1 MQQQLFGNSAT
12 DIDTTINT
20 TASPSIA
27 SVRVKTESQSINE
40 LCGRNAREP
49 EKQYQFSSSVE
60 DYSSLPSL
68 QDLLEDFEDFDASR
82 LEELAESLLDGVTSE
97 FEDDATKS
105 SHRTTKIEGKPKPML
120 RSMVGP
126 ETENL
131 ESRQNTNGSIKIQNN
146 YSTIVN
152 TIKKEIDCST
162 SDDDMYVSTA
172 PIAPSNQMQLMQTN
186 FDHTKFN
193 HSEQM
198 FEMDNSNSSSSNCSN
213 NASTNITAT
222 NTDKSMTFRSCCG
235 KKDNRTLYETTYN
248 DDRNII
254 TVILPDEDISNFEE
268 VIEEVS
274 VNGDDDECMSH
285 VSALSPIPSAYYAS
299 PKSLNS
305 SDDLAVVSD
314 HDSAYDSGISSPPG
328 KLSSAWSTTSSVNY
342 LDDDYQCG
350 GDYWSQDSFSVLFPS
365 LA

>member
-1 MQQQLFGNSAT
+1 M
-12 DIDTTINT
+12 
-20 TASPSIA
+20 
-27 SVRVKTESQSINE
+27 
-40 LCGRNAREP
+40 
-49 EKQYQFSSSVE
+49 
-60 DYSSLPSL
+60 
-68 QDLLEDFEDFDASR
+68 LEDFEDFDASR
-82 LEELAESLLDGVTSE
+82 LEELAESLLAGVTSE

-131 ESRQNTNGSIKIQNN
+131 ESGKNTNGSIKMLNN
-146 YSTIVN
+146 YSTIVD
-152 TIKKEIDCST
+152 TIKKEIIDCST

-186 FDHTKFN
+186 FDHTQFN

-213 NASTNITAT
+213 NTSTNITAT
-222 NTDKSMTFRSCCG
+222 NTDKSMTFRSCSG
-235 KKDNRTLYETTYN
+235 KKDKRTLYETTYN

-254 TVILPDEDISNFEE
+254 TVILPDEDICNFEE

-285 VSALSPIPSAYYAS
+285 LSALSPIPSACYAS
-299 PKSLNS
+299 PNSLNS

-342 LDDDYQCG
+342 LDDDYPCG